1 MVSPIDRTGFIGG
14 SDIGAILGLNPWK
27 TPLAL
32 YNEKLDPNPP
42 ETDEK
47 KARIF
52 RRGQIME
59 PYVLQ
64 MFEEETGYTVAK
76 RNERYTDKE
85 YPFLQAEIDA
95 ETDLE
100 TNIEIKTC
108 NPFNAKIWG
117 EEKTDDVPDYY
128 LAQAMHGLM
137 ITGRSL
143 CHFGVLIGSDD
154 FRIYQVKRDEEL
166 IDIIRKKEIE
176 FWEHVQNR
184 EPPQPMNANDIA
196 AIYFKDNG
204 KKIEANLDIA
214 TKYED
219 LKRLRYQIKTL
230 EKDKTDIE
238 NEIKEYMKE
247 NAVLLVNG
255 YDAITW
261 RMRSS
266 QRFDTMRFKTEE
278 PELYEQ
284 YVKNSES
291 RYFIVK

>member
-14 SDIGAILGLNPWK
+14 SDVGAILGLNPWK

-42 ETDEK
+42 EIDEK

-154 FRIYQVKRDEEL
+154 FRVYQVKRDEEL

-184 EPPQPMNANDIA
+184 EPPAPINVNDIA
-196 AIYFKDNG
+196 MMYFRDNG
-204 KKIEANLDIA
+204 NCIEASMDIMVDLD
-214 TKYED
+214 E
-219 LKRLRYQIKTL
+219 LKNIQAK
-230 EKDKTDIE
+230 
-238 NEIKEYMKE
+238 IKELDTQKKGLE
-247 NAVLLVNG
+247 NRIKVFMAENSTLTFDGRNV
-255 YDAITW
+255 ATW
-261 RMRSS
+261 KTQNST
-266 QRFDTMRFKTEE
+266 RFDSVSFKQAE
-278 PELYEQ
+278 PELYKQ
-284 YVKNSES
+284 YAKSNEV
-291 RYFIVK
+291 RYFRIK